1 MKLPFIIEDIFKSHK
16 SSAIFFFFFFVTNI
30 HTQGSVKEF

>member
-16 SSAIFFFFFFVTNI
+16 SSAIFFFFFVTNI

>member
-16 SSAIFFFFFFVTNI
+16 SSAIFFFVTNI